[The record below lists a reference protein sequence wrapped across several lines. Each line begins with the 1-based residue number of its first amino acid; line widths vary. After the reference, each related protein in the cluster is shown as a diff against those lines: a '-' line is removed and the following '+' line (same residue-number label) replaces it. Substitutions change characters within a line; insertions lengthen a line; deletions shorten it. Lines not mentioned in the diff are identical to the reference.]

1 METTEEEFRNSW
13 ESFITAYYQDGF
25 DRVVMCYPEQRSLEI
40 DYWDLDRFD
49 PELGDDLLKDPDRV
63 VPIAEAVLRS
73 LSPGDEEIG
82 LRIIN
87 VPEKVPIREIRSSHI
102 GRLISVEGLVKR
114 CTDVRP
120 KVKTALFRCDSCTE
134 PIRVEQ
140 EGLSFREPVI
150 CPSCNSNRKG
160 GFTFLPNDS
169 IFSDFQKL
177 EIQEN
182 PEELRGGEQ
191 PQTLAIHVEGDLT
204 GSIWPGDR
212 VVANGV
218 LHTKQRIF
226 GTTKLREFNIF
237 MDCISIRPEERE
249 YEELSITDED
259 VERIIELSEDKSIM
273 EIIIASISP
282 TIYGMREEKEGL
294 AIQLFGGVPK
304 RMPDG
309 TRIRGDVHILIVGD
323 PGTAKSQMLMYMGEL
338 APRGIYT
345 SGRGSSAAGL
355 TAAAVKDEFGE
366 GRWSLEAGAL
376 VLGDK
381 GLVCVDEIDKMK
393 PEDRSAMHEAM
404 EQQRVSI
411 AKAGIT
417 ATLPARCAM
426 LGAANPKYG
435 RFDPDVPI
443 SEQINLPPTLL
454 SRFDLIMLI
463 RDLPNKEADSLM
475 AEHIL
480 KAHRL
485 GEEMALGREVEGAD
499 SYTPQI
505 DRELFKKYVAYAKKN
520 HSPVL
525 SKEAEEKLKN
535 YYLDLRGRAS
545 ADSPLPITARQLE
558 AFVRI
563 SEASAR
569 MRLSDIVSEEDAD
582 RAIRLIE
589 HSLRQIAMDK
599 ETGMFD
605 IDIIA
610 TGTPH
615 SQKSKMLK
623 IRGII
628 KGREG
633 EDSRGA
639 PLDAIL
645 EECSKSGIDEEDVKA
660 LLAKMRDTGV
670 IYSPQVGFYKM
681 V

>member
-1 METTEEEFRNSW
+1 METTEEGLKNSL
-13 ESFITAYYQDGF
+13 ERFFTAYYQDTLE
-25 DRVVMCYPEQRSLEI
+25 RLVMRYPEQRSLEI

-49 PELGDDLLKDPDRV
+49 PELADDLSRDPDRV
-63 VPIAEAVLRS
+63 IPIAESILRDF
-73 LSPGDEEIG
+73 SPDEERIK
-82 LRIIN
+82 LRIRN
-87 VPEKVPIREIRSSHI
+87 LPEKIPIREIRSSHI
-102 GRLISVEGLVKR
+102 GKLISIEGLVKR
-114 CTDVRP
+114 CTEVRP
-120 KVKTALFRCDSCTE
+120 KVSTALFRCDSCTE
-134 PIRVEQ
+134 LIRVEQ
-140 EGLSFREPVI
+140 EGFNFKEPAI
-150 CPSCNSNRKG
+150 CPTCNRKG
-160 GFTFLPNDS
+160 SFTFIPNRS

-191 PQTLAIHVEGDLT
+191 PQTIALYVEGDLS
-204 GSIWPGDR
+204 GMVWPGDR

-218 LHTKQRIF
+218 IHTKQRSY
-226 GTTKLREFNIF
+226 GMAKLREFDLF
-237 MDCISIRPEERE
+237 MDCINISPEERG
-249 YEELSITDED
+249 YEELAISDAD
-259 VERIIELSEDKSIM
+259 VERIIELSKEKSIV
-273 EIIIASISP
+273 ETIIASISP

-323 PGTAKSQMLMYMGEL
+323 PGTAKSQLLMYMGEL

-345 SGRGSSAAGL
+345 SGKGSSSAGL

-376 VLGDK
+376 VLGDR
-381 GLVCVDEIDKMK
+381 GLVCIDEIDKMR
-393 PEDRSAMHEAM
+393 PEDRSSMHEAM
-404 EQQRVSI
+404 EQQRISI

-435 RFDPDVPI
+435 RFDADVPI
-443 SEQINLPPTLL
+443 SEQINLSPTLL

-463 RDLPNKEADSLM
+463 RDLPNRESDTLM

-485 GEEMALGREVEGAD
+485 GEEMVLGREVEEAD

-505 DRELFKKYVAYAKKN
+505 GRELLKKYVAYARRN
-520 HSPVL
+520 SSPVL
-525 SKEAEEKLKN
+525 SKEAEEKLKE
-535 YYLDLRGRAS
+535 YYLALRGKAS
-545 ADSPLPITARQLE
+545 TDSPLPITARQLE

-569 MRLSDIVSEEDAD
+569 MRLSHTVTEEDAD

-589 HSLRQIAMDK
+589 HTLNQIALDQ

-615 SQKSKMLK
+615 SQKSKMLTVRK
-623 IRGII
+623 IIVS
-628 KGREG
+628 REG
-633 EDSRGA
+633 ENPRGA
-639 PLDAIL
+639 SIDAIL
-645 EECSKSGIDEEDVKA
+645 EECTKAGMDEEEIRDI
-660 LLAKMRDTGV
+660 LAKMKDEKGI
-670 IYSPQVGFYKM
+670 IYSPQNGYYKM